1 LLAVVVLLNKAHR
14 LLLNLRQLEDMVE
27 VVIDLIALV
36 RVLEL
41 LTQAAVVLGVDITHR
56 LTLVL
61 VEKVLLL
68 LDININ
74 NILYYINKR

>member
-1 LLAVVVLLNKAHR
+1 VVVLLNKAQR
-14 LLLNLRQLEDMVE
+14 LLLNLLQLEDMVE

-41 LTQAAVVLGVDITHR
+41 LTQAAVVLEIDITRR